1 MRFRSVYGLFKLM
14 KRKTK
19 AYQGNHEEVKRWGVS
34 ACSIFNVELL
44 NHQQQTMTGV
54 RSRMK
59 ISKLVT
65 VFLPSWDPRLPRKGL
80 PLLPSSSSFSIC
92 RRSHKPEEQ
101 LLPAAAAAQA
111 AAAAV
116 AAAQPCWS
124 RLLMGVLNRHNDHHS
139 HH

>member
-1 MRFRSVYGLFKLM
+1 M
-14 KRKTK
+14 KRLK
-19 AYQGNHEEVKRWGVS
+19 GGVFLLVVYS
-34 ACSIFNVELL
+34 TWNLL

-101 LLPAAAAAQA
+101 LLPAAAAAAQA

-116 AAAQPCWS
+116 AAAQPCWF

>member
-1 MRFRSVYGLFKLM
+1 M
-14 KRKTK
+14 
-19 AYQGNHEEVKRWGVS
+19 GVS
-34 ACSIFNVELL
+34 ACSIFKVELL
-44 NHQQQTMTGV
+44 NHQQQTMTSV

-80 PLLPSSSSFSIC
+80 PLLPSASSFSIC
-92 RRSHKPEEQ
+92 RRPHKPEEQ
-101 LLPAAAAAQA
+101 LLPVAAAAQA
-111 AAAAV
+111 AAV
-116 AAAQPCWS
+116 AAAQSCWL